1 MGKSVL
7 ITEKPSV
14 AMEFAKVLKINTK
27 RQNGYMEAENWII
40 TWCVGHLVTMSY
52 PEKYDEKLKF
62 WRLDTLPFMPKEY
75 KYEVISNVQNQFNII
90 KGILTREDVDT
101 IYVATDSGREGEY
114 IYRLVDQAIGVKG
127 KDKKR
132 VWIDSQTEEE
142 INRGIKEAKELSEY
156 DSLSNSAYLRA
167 KEDYLIGINFSR
179 LLSIIYGR
187 RLAKDLEEDK
197 VSISVG
203 RVMTCVLG
211 MVVSREREIRNFKKT
226 KYYKIVGTFGKEDG
240 NFKADWKSVEDSS
253 TFNSPKLYNETGFK
267 KENDAKDFILSLKD
281 KKAIVKEVKKSK
293 QKENAPL
300 LFNLAEIQNE
310 CTKRFKIKPDETLE
324 IIQNLYE
331 KKLVTYPRTDARVL
345 STAIAKVI
353 TKNLNGIAKGFK
365 DEEVQGYIKKM
376 SEEKYST
383 NLVKTKYVN
392 DSKITDHYAIIPTGQ
407 GYENYDSLPQLQ
419 KDVYKVIVKRFL
431 AIFYLP
437 AEFNKIS
444 VTIDVEGE
452 QFTASGKVCVNPGYQ
467 EVLKEDKK
475 ANQNNNNIEIKSNK
489 DIVEGSKEAELKS
502 NESDANG
509 NITKAES
516 EKNRE
521 LVENSNI
528 EKVEETEEN
537 QNLDILNKLKKGQE
551 LIAVNYETKEAETS
565 PPSRY
570 NSGSIILAMENAGK
584 LIEDEELREQIKG
597 AGIGTSATR
606 AEIIK
611 KLERIKYIQIN
622 DKTQIITPTNKGEA
636 IYDVVNM
643 SMPDML
649 NPKLTASW
657 EKGLDMVA
665 KNEIKP
671 DEFMEKLEKYIKSKF
686 DKLVVKW

>member
-240 NFKADWKSVEDSS
+240 SFKADWKSVEGSS

-267 KENDAKDFILSLKD
+267 KENDAKDFIFSLKD
-281 KKAIVKEVKKSK
+281 KRAIVKEVKKSK

-383 NLVKTKYVN
+383 NLIKTKYVN

-475 ANQNNNNIEIKSNK
+475 ANQNNNIEIKSNK

>member
-240 NFKADWKSVEDSS
+240 SFKADWKSVEGSS

-431 AIFYLP
+431 AIFYPP

-475 ANQNNNNIEIKSNK
+475 ANQNNNIEIKSTDK
-489 DIVEGSKEAELKS
+489 TEDV
-502 NESDANG
+502 
-509 NITKAES
+509 
-516 EKNRE
+516 
-521 LVENSNI
+521 
-528 EKVEETEEN
+528 EEN

>member
-1 MGKSVL
+1 MGKSIL

-114 IYRLVDQAIGVKG
+114 IYRLVDQAIGVQG
-127 KDKKR
+127 KNKKR

-187 RLAKDLEEDK
+187 RLAKELEEDK

-240 NFKADWKSVEDSS
+240 NFKADWKSVEGSN

-281 KKAIVKEVKKSK
+281 KQAIVKEVKKSK

-383 NLVKTKYVN
+383 NLIKTKYVN

-431 AIFYLP
+431 AIFYPP

-467 EVLKEDKK
+467 EVLKEEKK
-475 ANQNNNNIEIKSNK
+475 ANQNSNIKSNRGV
-489 DIVEGSKEAELKS
+489 VEGSKEAEPKL
-502 NESDANG
+502 NESDARG
-509 NITKAES
+509 NITKVES
-516 EKNRE
+516 EENKEIIENR
-521 LVENSNI
+521 NI
-528 EKVEETEEN
+528 EKIEDEN

-551 LIAVNYETKEAETS
+551 LIAINYETKEAETS
-565 PPSRY
+565 PPYRY

-686 DKLVVKW
+686 NKLVVKW